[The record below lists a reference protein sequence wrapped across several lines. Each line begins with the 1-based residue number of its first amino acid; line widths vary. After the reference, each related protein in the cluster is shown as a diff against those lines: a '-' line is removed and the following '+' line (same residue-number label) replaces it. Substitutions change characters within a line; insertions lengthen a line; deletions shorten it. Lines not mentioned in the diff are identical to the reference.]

1 MAERL
6 NRRHQDMVRAKIRS
20 SWIISRLQ
28 KHLDGKIELSKT
40 QVQSASILLSKSL
53 GNAPQITE
61 LTGLDGGPLEVIQKV
76 ERVLRRANAADSD
89 R

>member
-28 KHLDGKIELSKT
+28 KHLDGKIDLSKT